1 MNKLEY
7 IFFPLGV
14 IVILAHLARNIS
26 GLYYIFVA
34 IILFG
39 FITLS
44 FLFSQNI
51 RFQKTLSI
59 ILILFTYVITASFL
73 ADGSD
78 SISIGVARLF
88 YLSPIILYFF
98 SKEFSRTQSINFWKI
113 ILWFV
118 VASSCTILLQY
129 IIGPISWFADHS
141 GRAGTD
147 RFASLAGS
155 LTVYGSLVGVAII
168 LSKLI
173 YLNYFIYLPVLFIL
187 CLGAL
192 LSLQKMAFFSVAL
205 SVLIAWIGARDKI
218 SIHKSLLLLLF
229 AICTAFA
236 LYHILIDYF
245 PGHFSY
251 VSLIFTSDAFEVG
264 DVSVGESIVDRMT
277 HLPLEAFSHWDHLNR
292 FFGVGVFGGSGG
304 LGYPDLPMAHN
315 LIAEIFLIFG
325 VVFGF
330 LIVVTIFKYL
340 LISLKLLYLSSD
352 VRIRLASSSFLII
365 VLTSFFSG
373 GLFYQPVTGLIFWF
387 SFSELYK
394 LNRNVK
400 I

>member
-7 IFFPLGV
+7 IFFPMGV

-26 GLYYIFVA
+26 GLYYIFISITLLGFVA
-34 IILFG
+34 
-39 FITLS
+39 LS
-44 FLFSQNI
+44 FLYYQSNKFKKI
-51 RFQKTLSI
+51 LVI
-59 ILILFTYVITASFL
+59 ILILFLYVIIASFL
-73 ADGSD
+73 ADVLD

-88 YLSPIILYFF
+88 YLSPVILYFF
-98 SKEFSRTQSINFWKI
+98 SREFSRSQSINFWKI
-113 ILWFV
+113 ILWFI
-118 VASSCTILLQY
+118 VASSFTILLQY
-129 IIGPISWFADHS
+129 IIGPISWFADPS

-168 LSKLI
+168 LSKFI
-173 YLNYFIYLPVLFIL
+173 YSNYFIYLPALFIL

-205 SVLIAWIGARDKI
+205 SVLIAWISTRDKI
-218 SIHKSLLLLLF
+218 SFSKILLLLLF
-229 AICTAFA
+229 VIFNAFA
-236 LYHILIDYF
+236 LYYILLDYF
-245 PGHFSY
+245 PDHFSY
-251 VSLIFTSDAFEVG
+251 ASLIFTSDASEVG
-264 DVSVGESIVDRMT
+264 DFSVGESIVDRMT
-277 HLPLEAFSHWDHLNR
+277 HLPLEAFSHWDDINIL
-292 FFGVGVFGGSGG
+292 FGVGVFGGSGG

-325 VVFGF
+325 VIFGL
-330 LIVVTIFKYL
+330 LIVVVIFKYL
-340 LISLKLLYLSSD
+340 LISLRLLYSTSD
-352 VRIRLASSSFLII
+352 VRIRLAASSYIII
-365 VLTSFFSG
+365 VLTNFFSG